1 MSFNG
6 CCLQTMNC
14 EFYKSDIAMSNFN
27 RRIDLSRL
35 TVESLDRNQ
44 WFRELLA
51 RWLPAGQP
59 PIKNK
64 RGQVTSLRLAIRSD
78 NQMTYYAGGQQIAK
92 VKCSPALFRA
102 IANLAFLQDQKPPKS
117 IDVVVPPCPAGEEGP
132 ELDRRIQR
140 SIGKQGRVVADSL
153 VYGEKVFVEDLIGAN
168 EDVFDIEV
176 GLGGG
181 SSAPRLDMLS
191 LEPSDLGWRIAV
203 WEAKLARNG
212 GGKSRSTPDTVVQ
225 HANYFGWFGRP
236 DNIHAF
242 IKGARN
248 SCHALCHIHDLAGEL
263 GLDLPPLGAGI
274 RAVGTQPDVPLSLD
288 QVVRYVVD
296 TRTDTSGAYT
306 ERDHAGNLRKL
317 TKAHVQTVGP
327 NDSLVLDRL

>member
-1 MSFNG
+1 
-6 CCLQTMNC
+6 
-14 EFYKSDIAMSNFN
+14 MSNFN

-35 TVESLDRNQ
+35 TVASVNRHP

-64 RGQVTSLRLAIRSD
+64 RGQVTSLRLAIRGKY
-78 NQMTYYAGGQQIAK
+78 QMTYYAGGQQIAK
-92 VKCSPALFRA
+92 VKCSPALFHA

-168 EDVFDIEV
+168 EDVFDIEI

-191 LEPSDLGWRIAV
+191 LEPTDLGWRVAV

-212 GGKSRSTPDTVVQ
+212 DGKSRGTPDTVKQ
-225 HANYFGWFGRP
+225 HVNYANWFERP
-236 DNIHAF
+236 DNVSAF
-242 IKGARN
+242 IQGARN

-274 RAVGTQPDVPLSLD
+274 RAVGNQPDMPLSLD
-288 QVVRYVVD
+288 PVVRYVVD
-296 TRTDTSGAYT
+296 TRTDKSGAYT
-306 ERDHAGNLRKL
+306 ENNHAGNLRDW

-327 NDSLVLDRL
+327 NCSLVLDRL